1 MSVWSCVHPAVNPSK
16 KFYQHGLI
24 DPYMYSKTC
33 LVPGWRCKGTFVIGK
48 VLDHV
53 NIGQLTS
60 AVKCVC
66 GFWLAGII
74 VPRDSKCKILLQFW
88 QKQLWA
94 TCTPST
100 SGMVVLAWG
109 LQSTCIAV
117 SWWKNR
123 EMGCTGTNGSNSH
136 MLLLGCS
143 YSAGSSYE
151 RGTVQS
157 TRTASGS
164 LLHVSVWLPKQRAGK
179 LGSIECSSLGKAFLS
194 RGTQQKLSKASG
206 SPVAKAVLVLASC
219 VVPVPLHLLSQLRPH
234 GLRQR
239 NTEML

>member
-1 MSVWSCVHPAVNPSK
+1 MSVWSCVHPSVNPSK

-33 LVPGWRCKGTFVIGK
+33 LVPCWRCKGTFVIGK

-60 AVKCVC
+60 AVKRVC

-74 VPRDSKCKILLQFW
+74 VPCDSKRKILLQFW
-88 QKQLWA
+88 QKQQRA

-109 LQSTCIAV
+109 PQSTCTAL

-123 EMGCTGTNGSNSH
+123 EMGCVGTNGSNSH
-136 MLLLGCS
+136 RCS

-157 TRTASGS
+157 TWTASGS
-164 LLHVSVWLPKQRAGK
+164 LLRISVWLPKQRAGK
-179 LGSIECSSLGKAFLS
+179 LGRVECCSLGSAFLT
-194 RGTQQKLSKASG
+194 RGTQQKGYRDSG
-206 SPVAKAVLVLASC
+206 
-219 VVPVPLHLLSQLRPH
+219 
-234 GLRQR
+234 
-239 NTEML
+239 